1 MGAAAMT
8 PASLIKWILLN
19 PAGDRKV
26 AWMAG
31 KRKRDA
37 LPAPNVLTVNTL
49 VLPRRTLWRTGGGD
63 ALLLQLALQRFDLIL
78 QGHVLADQRLD
89 LAYGMQNRGVIA
101 ATEAAADFRQRA

>member
-1 MGAAAMT
+1 MT
-8 PASLIKWILLN
+8 PASSIKWILLN

-49 VLPRRTLWRTGGGD
+49 VLPGAHFGAPGAGT
-63 ALLLQLALQRFDLIL
+63 LLLL
-78 QGHVLADQRLD
+78 
-89 LAYGMQNRGVIA
+89 
-101 ATEAAADFRQRA
+101 

>member
-8 PASLIKWILLN
+8 PASSIKWILLN

-49 VLPRRTLWRTGGGD
+49 VLPRCTLWRVGAGT
-63 ALLLQLALQRFDLIL
+63 LLLL
-78 QGHVLADQRLD
+78 
-89 LAYGMQNRGVIA
+89 
-101 ATEAAADFRQRA
+101 